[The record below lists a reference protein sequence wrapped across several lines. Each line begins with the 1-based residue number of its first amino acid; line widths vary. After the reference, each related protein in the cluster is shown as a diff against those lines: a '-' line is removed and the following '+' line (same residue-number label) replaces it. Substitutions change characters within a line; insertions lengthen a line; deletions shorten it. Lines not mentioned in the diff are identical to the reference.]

1 MNDKLQIRDLVAML
15 LQPGIDPA
23 STITVGD
30 NEHEAMIH
38 RVEKNDAGQY
48 RIRVEFSEVKQAIRT
63 SLLEAIDE
71 IIPEDT
77 RKP

>member
-15 LQPGIDPA
+15 LQPGVDPA
-23 STITVGD
+23 SSITVGD
-30 NEHEAMIH
+30 GKHTAQIH
-38 RVEKNDAGQY
+38 AVEKDDAGQY
-48 RIRVEFSEVKQAIRT
+48 RLKIEFSEVKQAIRT